1 MTAPAP
7 TVPSLKEAFI
17 SAQTNLLSQPLAP
30 SRNWRRANDASGQP
44 IPPRLLDDVLFLL
57 NQTIQQ
63 HCQRVYPPQASHNVA
78 EQISSSYLRDAD
90 DRVRGLK
97 ESESTIGREL
107 DFVADNSIEALP
119 TMWPIE
125 KDIENDPA
133 AAEEYEAFVQRLTE
147 LTEQRRQL
155 RLRVQQLRRIEAA
168 VKPLLATQENNVQ
181 DNLITRRGPVEQE
194 LETMRAL
201 LARVTAKV
209 AALPDEPI
217 KNSAGSPSRNASTVH
232 LREMTKTPKRNLD
245 DFLSDPRV
253 FPS

>member
-30 SRNWRRANDASGQP
+30 SRTWLRANESSNQP
-44 IPPRLLDDVLFLL
+44 IPVRLLDDILFTL

-63 HCQRVYPPQASHNVA
+63 HCRRVYPPQASYNVA
-78 EQISSSYLRDAD
+78 EQISSSYLRDAE

-119 TMWPIE
+119 TAWPIE
-125 KDIENDPA
+125 KDIDNDPA
-133 AAEEYEAFVQRLTE
+133 AAEEYESFVQRLTE

-155 RLRVQQLRRIEAA
+155 RLRVQQLRRIEAS
-168 VKPLLATQENNVQ
+168 VKPLSATDENNIQ
-181 DNLITRRGPVEQE
+181 DNLITKNGPVEEE
-194 LETMRAL
+194 LATMRSL
-201 LARVTAKV
+201 LVRITGMV
-209 AALPDEPI
+209 AALPDEPTTHR
-217 KNSAGSPSRNASTVH
+217 SRSRNSSIVH
-232 LREMTKTPKRNLD
+232 LGDMTKAPKRNLD
-245 DFLSDPRV
+245 NFLSDPRV

>member
-7 TVPSLKEAFI
+7 TVPSLKETFI

-30 SRNWRRANDASGQP
+30 SGTWRRANDASKQP
-44 IPPRLLDDVLFLL
+44 ISPRLLDDILFSL

-63 HCQRVYPPQASHNVA
+63 HCRRVYPPQASYNVA
-78 EQISSSYLRDAD
+78 EQISSSYLRDAE

-119 TMWPIE
+119 TSWPIK
-125 KDIENDPA
+125 KDIDNDPP

-155 RLRVQQLRRIEAA
+155 RLRVQQLRRIETA
-168 VKPLLATQENNVQ
+168 VRPLAVTEENKVQ
-181 DNLITRRGPVEQE
+181 DNLITKKCPIEQE

-201 LARVTAKV
+201 LTRVTDKV
-209 AALPDEPI
+209 ATLPDEPR
-217 KNSAGSPSRNASTVH
+217 NQRSRSQNVSTVD
-232 LREMTKTPKRNLD
+232 LGEMTRARKRDLD
-245 DFLSDPRV
+245 SFLSDPRV

>member
-7 TVPSLKEAFI
+7 TVPSLKESFI
-17 SAQTNLLSQPLAP
+17 SAQTNLLSQPLGP
-30 SRNWRRANDASGQP
+30 SQTWRRANDASNQP
-44 IPPRLLDDVLFLL
+44 IPPRTLDDILFTL

-63 HCQRVYPPQASHNVA
+63 HCQRVYPPQASFNVA
-78 EQISSSYLRDAD
+78 EQISSSYLRDAE

-119 TMWPIE
+119 TSWPIE
-125 KDIENDPA
+125 KDIDNDPA

-168 VKPLLATQENNVQ
+168 VKPLAATEENNVQ
-181 DNLITRRGPVEQE
+181 DNLITRKGPVEQE

-201 LARVTAKV
+201 LERVIGRV
-209 AALPDEPI
+209 AALPDEPT
-217 KNSAGSPSRNASTVH
+217 NQRSRSRNASTVD
-232 LREMTKTPKRNLD
+232 LGDVTKARKRNLD
-245 DFLSDPRV
+245 SFLSDPRV